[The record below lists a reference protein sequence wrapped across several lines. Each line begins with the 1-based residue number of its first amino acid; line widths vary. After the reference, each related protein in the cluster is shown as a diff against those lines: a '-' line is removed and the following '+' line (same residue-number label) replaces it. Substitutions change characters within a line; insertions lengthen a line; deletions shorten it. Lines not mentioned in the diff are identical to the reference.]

1 MYDSANNMQESPITW
16 TAYVNATK
24 VSWFTEGY
32 NEIVDIV
39 KNSGVEKSFEIT
51 VLNKRWKDSR
61 SLFQISRVG

>member
-1 MYDSANNMQESPITW
+1 MQESPITW
-16 TAYVNATK
+16 TAYVNVTK
-24 VSWFTEGY
+24 VSWFTEGC

-51 VLNKRWKDSR
+51 VLNKGGDSR